1 MEFGL
6 AARFPLKVSV
16 IPFSSFLSL
25 TSVCAAAVPG
35 HPWPPLDRGSP
46 IKVAFSLLYLKGAVQ
61 AKDRVGSNTYSH
73 PPILPLPSFPSWILF
88 DEKNFE
94 GEQYILSEGEFPT
107 LTAMG
112 CLASTV
118 LGSLRKVPLVSAP
131 VPGIPEAEVSLPL
144 PTAD

>member
-1 MEFGL
+1 MHGVWRDCQISPEGQCESIQF
-6 AARFPLKVSV
+6 FLKSD
-16 IPFSSFLSL
+16 FSSCCCSAWSSL
-25 TSVCAAAVPG
+25 ASPGLGDPHQGCIQSAVSQG
-35 HPWPPLDRGSP
+35 GRAGQGQGRLKYLLMSP
-46 IKVAFSLLYLKGAVQ
+46 
-61 AKDRVGSNTYSH
+61 YSS
-73 PPILPLPSFPSWILF
+73 PSFPSWILF

-131 VPGIPEAEVSLPL
+131 VQFQAPL
-144 PTAD
+144 RQR